1 MAGEAE
7 FASELAKP
15 SPSYQ
20 SLSKHAVEPLEINHV
35 AEKKLVQKLDFHII
49 PIVMLLY
56 LFSFLD
62 RVNIGNARL
71 YGMEEDLGLHG
82 NQYQTAVSILF
93 VTYLLS
99 ELPSNLV
106 LKKFRPSRWIS
117 FITTAWGII
126 ATLTG
131 ITKSYGGLIVCR
143 LLLGLVE
150 GGLFPVGPCAGSRQ
164 LSRGAAVYLTLFY
177 TKRELALR
185 IGYLFVSAAIAGA
198 VGGLLAYAI
207 GTLDHVSGQR
217 GWRWILI
224 IEGLPSFVLGI
235 ATWFL
240 LADNPESA
248 YYLSHDEKDLMRLRR
263 ERQAGQTESAQK
275 FHKNDVYAGLKD
287 WKIYAFCAGQ
297 FGTDTMLYGYS
308 TFLPTI
314 IKGLGKWSTA
324 QTQALTIPCYC
335 VGALTYVVVA
345 SLSDRQQK
353 RGLYSVIFGA
363 ISVIGYGVLISNSS
377 MGVHYFGCFLVAM
390 GLYVCCGLPL
400 AWLPSNQPRMANIDS
415 VLQGVSILGPLNEQT
430 RKILNKEATAFLAL
444 LHRSFNV
451 KRKELLQRRVIRQAE
466 LDKGILPDFLPE
478 TKHIRDNDAW
488 RGAPPAP
495 GLVDRRVEI
504 TGPTDRKM
512 VVNALNSNVWTYMA
526 DFEDSSAPTWDNM
539 INGQVNLYD
548 AIRKQ
553 VDFKQGE
560 KEYKLRN
567 DRTLPTLI
575 ARARGWHLEEK
586 HLTVD
591 GEPISGSLFDF
602 GLYFFHNAH
611 ELVKTGTGP
620 YFYLPKMESH
630 LEARLWNDVFNV
642 AQDSIGMRRG
652 TIRGTVLIE
661 TIVAAFE
668 MDEIIFELRDH
679 SAGLNCGR
687 WDYIFSVIKK
697 FRENSNFV
705 LPDRSAVTM
714 TVPFMDAYVK
724 LLIKTCHRRG
734 VHAMGGM
741 AAQIPIKDNKE
752 ANDAAMANVYN
763 DKLREVRAGHDG
775 TWVAHPALAAIASEV
790 FNKHMPTPNQMFVR
804 REDVNIIANDLLN
817 MNMPGTVTEDGIR
830 KNLNIG
836 LGYMEGWL
844 KGIGCVPINYLME
857 DAATAEVSRS
867 QLWQWCRHG
876 VTTAEGKRVDKAYAQ
891 KLLKEQADELA
902 SKAPKG
908 NKYQLAAQY
917 FAGQVTGED
926 YADFLT
932 SLLYNEIT
940 AVGPAAKL

>member
-1 MAGEAE
+1 
-7 FASELAKP
+7 
-15 SPSYQ
+15 
-20 SLSKHAVEPLEINHV
+20 
-35 AEKKLVQKLDFHII
+35 
-49 PIVMLLY
+49 
-56 LFSFLD
+56 
-62 RVNIGNARL
+62 
-71 YGMEEDLGLHG
+71 
-82 NQYQTAVSILF
+82 
-93 VTYLLS
+93 
-99 ELPSNLV
+99 
-106 LKKFRPSRWIS
+106 
-117 FITTAWGII
+117 
-126 ATLTG
+126 
-131 ITKSYGGLIVCR
+131 
-143 LLLGLVE
+143 
-150 GGLFPVGPCAGSRQ
+150 
-164 LSRGAAVYLTLFY
+164 
-177 TKRELALR
+177 
-185 IGYLFVSAAIAGA
+185 
-198 VGGLLAYAI
+198 
-207 GTLDHVSGQR
+207 
-217 GWRWILI
+217 
-224 IEGLPSFVLGI
+224 
-235 ATWFL
+235 
-240 LADNPESA
+240 
-248 YYLSHDEKDLMRLRR
+248 
-263 ERQAGQTESAQK
+263 
-275 FHKNDVYAGLKD
+275 
-287 WKIYAFCAGQ
+287 
-297 FGTDTMLYGYS
+297 
-308 TFLPTI
+308 
-314 IKGLGKWSTA
+314 
-324 QTQALTIPCYC
+324 
-335 VGALTYVVVA
+335 
-345 SLSDRQQK
+345 
-353 RGLYSVIFGA
+353 
-363 ISVIGYGVLISNSS
+363 
-377 MGVHYFGCFLVAM
+377 
-390 GLYVCCGLPL
+390 
-400 AWLPSNQPRMANIDS
+400 MANIDS
-415 VLQGVSILGPLNEQT
+415 VLQAVSIQGPLNDQT
-430 RKILNKEATAFLAL
+430 RKIFNKEATAFLAL
-444 LHRSFNV
+444 LHRSFNAT
-451 KRKELLQRRVIRQAE
+451 RKELLQRRVIRQAE
-466 LDKGILPDFLPE
+466 LDKGVLPDFLPE
-478 TKHIRDNDAW
+478 TKHVRDNDTW
-488 RGAPPAP
+488 RGAWPAP

-539 INGQVNLYD
+539 VNGQVNLYD

-560 KEYKLRN
+560 KDYKLRT

-586 HLTVD
+586 HFTVD

-642 AQDSIGMRRG
+642 AQDYIGMRRG

-668 MDEIIFELRDH
+668 MDEIIYELRDH

-697 FRENSNFV
+697 FRQNSNFV

-752 ANDAAMANVYN
+752 ANDAAMTNVYN

-790 FNKHMPTPNQMFVR
+790 FNKHVPTPNQMFVR
-804 REDVNIIANDLLN
+804 REDVNITANDLLN
-817 MNMPGTVTEDGIR
+817 MNMPGTITEDGIR

-940 AVGPAAKL
+940 SVGPAAKL